1 VNIKEHGAVVTGGAS
16 GLGRAAAEALHAAGA
31 KVAILDVNAK
41 AAEKVAHSL
50 GGFAAACDVT
60 SADGT
65 AAALHVAEQAIGPI
79 RVCLNCAGVGPARR
93 ILGRDGPMNL
103 EDFARVVQINLIG
116 TFNVLRLVSAQMA
129 KLDPLPSGER
139 GVIINTASIAAY
151 EGQVGQAAYAS
162 SKGGVASLTLPAARE
177 MARHAIRVLA
187 IAPGIFETPLLH
199 ALPEAAQQSL
209 AAAIPFPSRLGRPA
223 EFASLVMH
231 MVENAMLNGEVVRID
246 GAIRLAAK

>member
-1 VNIKEHGAVVTGGAS
+1 MNIKEHGAVVTGGAS

-41 AAEKVAHSL
+41 AAEQVAHSL
-50 GGFAAACDVT
+50 GGFAADCDVT

-65 AAALHVAEQAIGPI
+65 AAALYAAEHAIGPI
-79 RVCLNCAGVGPARR
+79 RICLNCAGVGPAKR

-116 TFNVLRLVSAQMA
+116 TFNVLRLVSSRMA

-187 IAPGIFETPLLH
+187 IAPGIFETPLLR
-199 ALPEAAQQSL
+199 ALPEDAQRSL

-246 GAIRLAAK
+246 GAIRLAAS